1 VEPSCE
7 SQREVDSLERATH
20 AATPCATRD
29 TQTAAILGSQGS
41 FVVGTD
47 GGTVYRCMFLHSSQ
61 MEAEFTR
68 ALAEPDGRKPTL
80 RSPVKA
86 EFRAHAGPVH
96 AVDCSPFQRN
106 VFASCGIDGTVR
118 VYTTL
123 QSEPVVLLE
132 PASVYLYGVQ
142 WSPFRPLV
150 MAVSTG
156 DGRIALYDL
165 LASKQHPARVRTHC
179 CSDRRVSR

>member
-1 VEPSCE
+1 M
-7 SQREVDSLERATH
+7 
-20 AATPCATRD
+20 
-29 TQTAAILGSQGS
+29 
-41 FVVGTD
+41 VGTD
-47 GGTVYRCMFLHSSQ
+47 GGTVYRCMFLHSTQ

-68 ALAEPDGRKPTL
+68 ALADADGRKPTL

-86 EFRAHAGPVH
+86 EFTPHAGPVH

-118 VYTTL
+118 VYNTL

-165 LASKQHPARVRTHC
+165 LASKQHPARVRTLCDPSSRQPPMHERTL
-179 CSDRRVSR
+179 RRLRASWCPCPQPLA